1 KWITR
6 EMERRYELFAAEGV
20 RNIEGHNA
28 KAVHEQMPYM
38 VVVIDELADLMMTA
52 PDEVERII
60 CRLAQ
65 LARATGIHLVVATQ
79 RPSVDVVTGLIK
91 ANLPARIAFAVSSQ
105 VDSRTIL
112 DGVGA
117 EKLLGRGDALY
128 APSDSSKQIRLQ
140 GTWVSEKEIANV
152 VGFWRHQTPA
162 NVQEAVSL
170 ADLEHAA
177 EEEDSNDDLLED
189 ARSIVMSTER
199 ASTSL
204 LQRKLRIGY
213 NRAARLM
220 ELLEDEGT
228 VGPAEGNS
236 RTREVL
242 VTHEIEVLEDD

>member
-1 KWITR
+1 
-6 EMERRYELFAAEGV
+6 
-20 RNIEGHNA
+20 
-28 KAVHEQMPYM
+28 M

>member
-1 KWITR
+1 
-6 EMERRYELFAAEGV
+6 M
-20 RNIEGHNA
+20 
-28 KAVHEQMPYM
+28 
-38 VVVIDELADLMMTA
+38 
-52 PDEVERII
+52 
-60 CRLAQ
+60 
-65 LARATGIHLVVATQ
+65 ATQ

-128 APSDSSKQIRLQ
+128 APSDSAKQIRLQ
-140 GTWVSEKEIANV
+140 GTFVSDKEIGNV
-152 VGFWRHQTPA
+152 VGFWRHQIPA
-162 NVQEAVSL
+162 GLKEEVSL
-170 ADLEHAA
+170 DELVQAA
-177 EEEDSNDDLLED
+177 IEEDENDELLAE
-189 ARSIVMSTER
+189 AREIVMVSDR

-220 ELLEDEGT
+220 DLLEDEEV
-228 VGPAEGNS
+228 VGPPEGNS

-242 VTHEIEVLEDD
+242 VHHEVEVLEEDDDV